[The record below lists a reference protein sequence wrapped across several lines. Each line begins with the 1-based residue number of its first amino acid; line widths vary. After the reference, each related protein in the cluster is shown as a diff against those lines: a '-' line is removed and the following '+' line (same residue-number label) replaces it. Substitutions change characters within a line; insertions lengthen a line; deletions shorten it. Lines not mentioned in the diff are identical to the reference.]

1 MGVYSI
7 NRETYTNV
15 LEGIEAEEMM
25 CEDFF
30 EAGLNACYESECN
43 LHNILK
49 NIGIAELA
57 VFESTGQEIVYEAG
71 SISGIIE
78 KLKAAASKLWAKIKG
93 IFDKFMA
100 KFKSYGK
107 DDKGFV
113 EKYRAQILAGSTAG
127 LKVKGFTF
135 TTDAVTAGGAWNA
148 LKGCEPVKKA
158 EAVLSMS
165 RSNKPDEKHFKDS
178 EEYKDKMRGC
188 ILGGGDLTAQEFN
201 KELYAKLRNGE
212 EKAEEI
218 EVTDALRSS
227 YVSFLSSGTDK
238 TLTTMEDDYKN
249 QEKSIKQL
257 IEKLDGVKKKANENI
272 DKAKEDEIQNAS
284 SVTANVVTA
293 NGIYTDCINMC
304 QLVSSARMKAFN
316 QKRAQ
321 AKSVCVKCMNRKK
334 PKNESTEYNNESTE
348 YNSILDG
355 IELI

>member
-30 EAGLNACYESECN
+30 EAALNVCYESECN

-71 SISGIIE
+71 SISSIIE
-78 KLKAAASKLWAKIKG
+78 KLKTAASKLWAKIRG
-93 IFDKFMA
+93 IYDKFMA
-100 KFKSYGK
+100 KFRSYGK
-107 DDKGFV
+107 DDKGFI

-135 TTDAVTAGGAWNA
+135 TTDAVTAGGAWTA

-188 ILGGGDLTAQEFN
+188 ILGKGDLTAQEFN

-212 EKAEEI
+212 EKA
-218 EVTDALRSS
+218 
-227 YVSFLSSGTDK
+227 
-238 TLTTMEDDYKN
+238 
-249 QEKSIKQL
+249 IKQL
-257 IEKLDGVKKKANENI
+257 IESLDGVKKKANENI